1 MESLYKWIFFW
12 TTPVS
17 PACSRGAGSLNRF
30 WWTERAGPLLF
41 WIATPKKRYV
51 ILIVNPNYI
60 YIYIDFRISILELKK
75 TLHLHHQDPLQAKLH
90 IPMARHFVRFSLQWR
105 TTRWWTNSWPN
116 IVRPRPWP
124 QAWPL
129 GDISCCWWFWGLM
142 WLNGKS
148 HIIDTVIYG

>member
-1 MESLYKWIFFW
+1 MEFFLHDTGKSSLFQGRWQLEQILVDRESQPFA
-12 TTPVS
+12 V
-17 PACSRGAGSLNRF
+17 LNRD
-30 WWTERAGPLLF
+30 A
-41 WIATPKKRYV
+41 KKT
-51 ILIVNPNYI
+51 ICDTHCQSKL
-60 YIYIDFRISILELKK
+60 YIYIDFRMSILELKIK

-90 IPMARHFVRFSLQWR
+90 IPMARHFVRFSPQWR